1 MREADETIRKKET
14 EILRTERRRELQ
26 ERKEEKREAVKRTQT
41 MQSSMFFKTAGT
53 ILETVKDTG
62 LQLLYPRRCPIC
74 DNIIPQWGEKICLT
88 CLPKLKYVAPPRC
101 LKCGKGL
108 KVTKQEYCGD
118 CAHKHHYYVSGRA
131 LYEYGSVADSLYR
144 LKYEGRQEYAQAYGD
159 ELARY
164 LGDFIKRVK
173 PDALIPIPLHWTR
186 KGKKRLQSGGSFGQ
200 KPGKAGRR
208 ASKGKGFDPGKKNR
222 PYEAFEPRRKAK

>member
-26 ERKEEKREAVKRTQT
+26 ERKEEKREAVKRTQS

-101 LKCGKGL
+101 LRCGKGL
-108 KVTKQEYCGD
+108 KV
-118 CAHKHHYYVSGRA
+118 
-131 LYEYGSVADSLYR
+131 
-144 LKYEGRQEYAQAYGD
+144 
-159 ELARY
+159 
-164 LGDFIKRVK
+164 
-173 PDALIPIPLHWTR
+173 R
-186 KGKKRLQSGGSFGQ
+186 KKFQ
-200 KPGKAGRR
+200 K
-208 ASKGKGFDPGKKNR
+208 N
-222 PYEAFEPRRKAK
+222 